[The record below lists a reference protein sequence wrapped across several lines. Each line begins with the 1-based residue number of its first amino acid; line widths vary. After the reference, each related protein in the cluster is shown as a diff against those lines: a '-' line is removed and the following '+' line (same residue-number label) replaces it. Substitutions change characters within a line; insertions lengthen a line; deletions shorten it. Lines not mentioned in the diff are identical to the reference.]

1 MQIKVISGRDE
12 IPLLLPNEKIVH
24 IGFRPSNKDIF
35 GIVEACPKIEAIQ
48 VPPSYFV
55 SISKSIQIFLRMQK
69 IQLLE
74 GDVGGHR
81 KDLHPYYVVP
91 EYIIEKIKEL
101 KEDGTRPDDIV
112 KYVSRL
118 HRMSEPLA
126 AYVVQSVKM
135 STTPR

>member
-24 IGFRPSNKDIF
+24 IGFRPSNADIYS
-35 GIVEACPKIEAIQ
+35 VCESCPKIEAIQ

-91 EYIIEKIKEL
+91 SYITEKIKEL
-101 KEDGTRPDDIV
+101 KDDGTKPDDIV
-112 KYVSRL
+112 KYVSRM

-126 AYVVQSVKM
+126 AYVVQSVKI
-135 STTPR
+135 